1 MNEAIAMKRNI
12 CLILLL
18 GVLCTSC
25 KDFLTLVP
33 KGSKVVTTVEDVKSE
48 LVGYWSACSYYRTP
62 VLSYGTASN
71 LSLPFYN
78 DVNTHLA
85 IYSDDMDM
93 LMFNRH
99 QDISSK
105 VMGYYYQ
112 DVEWKGLTLAS
123 AMWSASY
130 CSIGFMNAI
139 IDDLS
144 GMKPTQEERETILGE
159 ARLIRA
165 WCLLKLIQFFAPYHN
180 DALGVPLNLSS
191 SDTEPHPRSSQ
202 TELYAFIEKEVED
215 VLSYQASPQQ
225 WNIFYRKRFMNS
237 MLADMYLFKAGSAA
251 AASDDYEK
259 AELYSSR
266 ALSGYDL
273 EENAT
278 ILARLFTKD
287 AFDISPDNNYCA
299 VRMVSSRSNGIGAQY
314 TGIWGKNN
322 AQQPVAE
329 LLNLYANNDIRR
341 QAWFV
346 DGEDEGVPVVYIAK
360 PRYESDEMGDL
371 TLIYRTAE
379 MYLINCEAKCRQ
391 GKTEEAAKLLRSFR
405 EKRIEGYQE
414 PIDTDV
420 LQEVLKERRRE
431 LCFENGL
438 RWLDMKRLGLTC
450 SRRGYSDEQTDM
462 ATYTLEADDYR
473 YALPIPTDIEI
484 DYNNI
489 EQNPGWTTFE

>member
-1 MNEAIAMKRNI
+1 M
-12 CLILLL
+12 
-18 GVLCTSC
+18 
-25 KDFLTLVP
+25 
-33 KGSKVVTTVEDVKSE
+33 
-48 LVGYWSACSYYRTP
+48 
-62 VLSYGTASN
+62 
-71 LSLPFYN
+71 
-78 DVNTHLA
+78 
-85 IYSDDMDM
+85 
-93 LMFNRH
+93 
-99 QDISSK
+99 
-105 VMGYYYQ
+105 
-112 DVEWKGLTLAS
+112 
-123 AMWSASY
+123 
-130 CSIGFMNAI
+130 
-139 IDDLS
+139 
-144 GMKPTQEERETILGE
+144 
-159 ARLIRA
+159 
-165 WCLLKLIQFFAPYHN
+165 
-180 DALGVPLNLSS
+180 
-191 SDTEPHPRSSQ
+191 
-202 TELYAFIEKEVED
+202 
-215 VLSYQASPQQ
+215 
-225 WNIFYRKRFMNS
+225 
-237 MLADMYLFKAGSAA
+237 
-251 AASDDYEK
+251 
-259 AELYSSR
+259 
-266 ALSGYDL
+266 
-273 EENAT
+273 
-278 ILARLFTKD
+278 
-287 AFDISPDNNYCA
+287 
-299 VRMVSSRSNGIGAQY
+299 
-314 TGIWGKNN
+314 
-322 AQQPVAE
+322 AE

-360 PRYESDEMGDL
+360 PRYESDQMGDL